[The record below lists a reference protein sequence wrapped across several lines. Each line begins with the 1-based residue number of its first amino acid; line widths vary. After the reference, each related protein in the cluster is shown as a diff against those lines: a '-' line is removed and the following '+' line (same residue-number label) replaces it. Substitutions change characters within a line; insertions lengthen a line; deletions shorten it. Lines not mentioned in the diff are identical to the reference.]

1 MCAQFPVGN
10 IDLASSP
17 HSPPSHSPAPSSS
30 PPLQVEMVSHYGN
43 EHYCP
48 ISVFRVI
55 GASLVEEFEYSEAR
69 KTIIVAA
76 SSDDESGERV

>member
-1 MCAQFPVGN
+1 MPSSQ
-10 IDLASSP
+10 LAILIWP
-17 HSPPSHSPAPSSS
+17 PLLTPPPSHSPAPSSS